1 VAHFIPAESAL
12 EASTIMHS
20 LRQGNCPFNEWYQE
34 WSTHAS
40 HAGVDKSMC
49 MYAFH
54 VNLNQGLHT
63 KLLGLSPQP
72 ATLKE
77 LVVVLGK
84 FGLVW
89 FKAKFPE
96 LETKPLGFWQ
106 NFPNLN

>member
-1 VAHFIPAESAL
+1 MAHFIPAESVL

-20 LRQGNCPFNEWYQE
+20 LCQGNCPFNEWYQE

-40 HAGVDKSMC
+40 CARVDKSTR
-49 MYAFH
+49 MYAFR

-77 LVVVLGK
+77 LVE
-84 FGLVW
+84 
-89 FKAKFPE
+89 KAREFDPHIPHPG
-96 LETKPLGFWQ
+96 TVPSAC
-106 NFPNLN
+106 